1 MHRRLIEDIT
11 ECSLFVVF
19 SVIHFQ
25 IFSLFFFFLL
35 GEREGTI
42 IITNLGFFLNCL

>member
-1 MHRRLIEDIT
+1 MHRRLIEDVT

-25 IFSLFFFFLL
+25 IFFSFFLL
-35 GEREGTI
+35 GKGKEQ
-42 IITNLGFFLNCL
+42 L